1 MDIEKMRY
9 KLTTLN
15 IAKQHLKKEL
25 TKAEKEVVKH
35 SNKLGSVNMQETTLK
50 GRAKLRMN
58 LDIACE
64 SRDIVQRHLDFTER
78 WMQEV
83 RDEYK

>member
-1 MDIEKMRY
+1 MSKENARY

-25 TKAEKEVVKH
+25 AKAEKEVAKH

-58 LDIACE
+58 LDIVCE
-64 SRDIVQRHLDFTER
+64 SRDIVQRHLDFTEK

-83 RDEYK
+83 RNERK

>member
-1 MDIEKMRY
+1 MSM

-15 IAKQHLKKEL
+15 IAKKQIEKEL
-25 TKAEKEVVKH
+25 KKAEKNVERH
-35 SNKLGSVNMQETTLK
+35 SKKLQFVDMQETTLK

-64 SRDIVQRHLDFTER
+64 SRDIIQRQLDFTKK
-78 WMQEV
+78 WMEEV
-83 RDEYK
+83 KE